1 MPNWCMNN
9 VVLRH
14 DDLDVVK
21 ETIAKLEAMEENK
34 LFHTLDPEWEF
45 REAIDVDWGND
56 SDQTEI
62 HLNFSSAW
70 SAPEDLYNTLEESGW
85 TVWATYYEP
94 GMEIAGITSDYG
106 LREFDDIHSITEEDI
121 EADPDLKEVVDHWGI
136 LDEIEMLREME
147 EDEDEEEIDVHE

>member
-1 MPNWCMNN
+1 MPNWCMND

-14 DDLDVVK
+14 DDLDVIK
-21 ETIAKLEAMEENK
+21 ATIAELETMEESK
-34 LFHTLDPEWEF
+34 LFRTLDPEWEF

-70 SAPEDLYNTLEESGW
+70 SPPQDLYEKLEDDGW

-94 GMEIAGITSDYG
+94 GMEIAGISSDYG

-121 EADPDLKEVVDHWGI
+121 ESDADLKEVVEHWNI
-136 LDEIEMLREME
+136 LDEIEMLREW
-147 EDEDEEEIDVHE
+147 DEDEEE

>member
-1 MPNWCMNN
+1 MPNWCMND

-14 DDLDVVK
+14 DDLDVIK
-21 ETIAKLEAMEENK
+21 ATIAELETMEESK
-34 LFHTLDPEWEF
+34 LFRTLDPEWEF

-62 HLNFSSAW
+62 RLNFSSAW
-70 SAPEDLYNTLEESGW
+70 SPPEDLYETLEDNGW

-106 LREFDDIHSITEEDI
+106 LRGFDDIHSITEEDI
-121 EADPDLKEVVDHWGI
+121 ESDADLKEVVEHWNI
-136 LDEIEMLREME
+136 LEEIEMLREWDE
-147 EDEDEEEIDVHE
+147 EDEEE